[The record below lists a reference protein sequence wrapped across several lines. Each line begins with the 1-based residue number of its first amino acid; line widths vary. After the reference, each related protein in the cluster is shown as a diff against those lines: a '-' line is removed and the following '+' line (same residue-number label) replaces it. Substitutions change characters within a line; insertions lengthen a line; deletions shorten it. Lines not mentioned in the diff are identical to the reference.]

1 MKRRRR
7 KKSET
12 KFYMVMSIICLVVL
26 FAGYSYVYKLSE
38 ARKTGQEIT
47 TISLNY
53 DGEGAANK
61 YNEFFDKVM
70 SYFNIFFEE
79 TFKESDD
86 SKIIENKEDEPV
98 KEVYKIIDSA
108 DREQTEDLQVFDE
121 KEYSSSQIAVTEV
134 YLASNRKDDFFKV
147 IESNTISRSSVPRE
161 MKIDTAS
168 INKNINFIIYHTHAT
183 ESYLP
188 NKESNYRT
196 HDENYNVMGIGN
208 IITSNLKNYGLNITH
223 LKDYNDY
230 PDYNKSYAN
239 SNYNVKQVLSN
250 SKKNV
255 MIDIHRDGADEG
267 SSYEE
272 FLSKVKS
279 IEINGKTAATCT
291 LVIGDK
297 NGNLEDIKKMAQTTF
312 DTANEMY
319 PGLFRD
325 IVIRNGAYFNQYLSD
340 YAMLIEVGTTL
351 NNIEEAQYTADLL
364 SEILCETVAKINN

>member
-7 KKSET
+7 NKNET

-38 ARKTGQEIT
+38 SRKTGQEVT
-47 TISLNY
+47 TISFNY
-53 DGEGAANK
+53 DGGEAAEQYNK
-61 YNEFFDKVM
+61 FFDKVM

-86 SKIIENKEDEPV
+86 SSIIVEQDKETAKD
-98 KEVYKIIDSA
+98 VYKIIGSEETA
-108 DREQTEDLQVFDE
+108 KEDLPIFDE
-121 KEYSSSQIAVTEV
+121 KEYDSSQLVNAEV
-134 YLASNRKDDFFKV
+134 YLASNRKEDFFKV
-147 IESNTISRSSVPRE
+147 IESSTTSRSSVPRE
-161 MKIDTAS
+161 MRIDAAS
-168 INKNINFIIYHTHAT
+168 INKIFNIVIYHTHAT
-183 ESYLP
+183 EAYLP
-188 NKESNYRT
+188 HKEGNYRT
-196 HDENYNVMGIGN
+196 KDEKYNVMGIGN
-208 IITSNLKNYGLNITH
+208 RITSNLTNYGLNINH

-239 SNYNVKQVLSN
+239 SNYAVKQVLSN
-250 SKKNV
+250 SKKNLI
-255 MIDIHRDGADEG
+255 IDIHRDGADEG

-279 IEINGKTAATCT
+279 TEINGKTAATCT

-297 NGNLEDIKKMAQTTF
+297 NGNLEEIKKIAQTTY

-319 PGLFRD
+319 PGLFRN

-340 YAMLIEVGTTL
+340 YAMLIEIGTTL
-351 NNIEEAQYTADLL
+351 NNIEESQYSADLL
-364 SEILCETVAKINN
+364 SEILCETIIKINN

>member
-7 KKSET
+7 NKNET

-38 ARKTGQEIT
+38 VRKTGQEIT

-53 DGEGAANK
+53 DGGAADK
-61 YNEFFDKVM
+61 YNEIFDKVM
-70 SYFNIFFEE
+70 SYFNIFLEE
-79 TFKESDD
+79 TFKKSDD
-86 SKIIENKEDEPV
+86 SKIIENQDKEPL
-98 KEVYKIIDSA
+98 KEVYKIIDSK
-108 DREQTEDLQVFDE
+108 EEEPSGDLQVFDE
-121 KEYSSSQIAVTEV
+121 EEYNNSQLATTEV

-147 IESNTISRSSVPRE
+147 IESDTTSRSSVPRD
-161 MKIDTAS
+161 MKIDAAS

-183 ESYLP
+183 EAYLP
-188 NKESNYRT
+188 CTESNYRT
-196 HDENYNVMGIGN
+196 QDDNYNVMGLGTR
-208 IITSNLKNYGLNITH
+208 ITSNLKNYGLNLTH
-223 LKDYNDY
+223 LRDYNDY

-239 SNYNVKQVLSN
+239 SNYNAKQVLSN

-255 MIDIHRDGADEG
+255 IIDIHRDAADEG

-272 FLSKVKS
+272 FLSKVKT
-279 IEINGKTAATCT
+279 IQINGKSAATCT

-297 NGNLEDIKKMAQTTF
+297 NGNFEELKKMAQTTF

-325 IVIRNGAYFNQYLSD
+325 IVIRNGAYFNEYLSD
-340 YAMLIEVGTTL
+340 YAMLIEIGTNL
-351 NNIEEAQYTADLL
+351 NNIEEAQYSADLL
-364 SEILCETVAKINN
+364 SEILCETIAKINN

>member
-12 KFYMVMSIICLVVL
+12 KFYMVMSVICLVVL

-47 TISLNY
+47 TISLSY
-53 DGEGAANK
+53 DGEEAANK

-86 SKIIENKEDEPV
+86 SKIIENQEEEPV
-98 KEVYKIIDSA
+98 NEVYKIIDSA
-108 DREQTEDLQVFDE
+108 EKAPTEDLQVYSE
-121 KEYSSSQIAVTEV
+121 EEYNSSQIAMTEV

-147 IESNTISRSSVPRE
+147 IESNTTSRSSVPRE
-161 MKIDTAS
+161 MKIDAAS

-208 IITSNLKNYGLNITH
+208 RITSNLKNYGLNITH

-297 NGNLEDIKKMAQTTF
+297 NGNLEEIKKIAQTTF